1 MVVTGKSN
9 CRVSPVEFFLKGEPS
24 TPPAIGVFE
33 PGSRQ
38 VVDLVFG
45 SVPTTNTPPPTFAT
59 AGPATP
65 VPPTAT
71 PAPVVAE
78 TPEDEEEEGGGICSS
93 TSGLPFEQSAAN
105 MLVLFRAGGDVGWRE
120 VHPRATEEGPRLSE
134 AARPCDS

>member
-45 SVPTTNTPPPTFAT
+45 SVPPPTPPPPTLVAGPSTAT
-59 AGPATP
+59 A

-71 PAPVVAE
+71 PEPVVAE

-105 MLVLFRAGGDVGWRE
+105 MLVLFAPVVMLGGAKYVRGRRRKDQII
-120 VHPRATEEGPRLSE
+120 
-134 AARPCDS
+134 

>member
-45 SVPTTNTPPPTFAT
+45 SVPPPTLVAGPSTAT
-59 AGPATP
+59 A

-78 TPEDEEEEGGGICSS
+78 TSEDEEEEGGGICSS
-93 TSGLPFEQSAAN
+93 TSGLTFEQSAAN
-105 MLVLFRAGGDVGWRE
+105 MLVLFAPVVMLGGAKYIRGRRRKDQII
-120 VHPRATEEGPRLSE
+120 
-134 AARPCDS
+134 